1 MYDVADV
8 GYSKKDINVT
18 PQAGGKRAFLV
29 MTTKKILI
37 VEDDQPLARALE
49 LKLTNEGFQIKVA
62 SDGEEGLKVLGG
74 EVFDLVL
81 LDLILP
87 KMDGFTVL
95 TQMRARHMTVPVIVL
110 SNLSQEADTKKAE
123 SLGARQFFVKAD
135 TPIAKI
141 VEYIKQNL

>member
-1 MYDVADV
+1 M
-8 GYSKKDINVT
+8 
-18 PQAGGKRAFLV
+18 
-29 MTTKKILI
+29 KKILI
-37 VEDDQPLARALE
+37 IEDDQPLARALN
-49 LKLTNEGFQIKVA
+49 LKLTNEGFQIKLA
-62 SDGEEGLKVLGG
+62 SDGEEGLNILGS
-74 EVFDLVL
+74 ESFDLVL

-87 KMDGFTVL
+87 KIDGFTVL
-95 TQMRARHMTVPVIVL
+95 TQMRAKHMTVPVVVL